1 MAPTGSSGRSM
12 RRPQHHLYHRPGS
25 PPPPGGPEGVILSP
39 HGAAGV
45 HGRAGTPA
53 AWVRYLRARLLG
65 DSGAGVEGVGP
76 LGPGAA
82 VGGGSGSRRHRG
94 YALLAL
100 LMVGLVLLRVGRH
113 SMETAYRAE
122 MDRRPVGP
130 YGSAYTIR

>member
-1 MAPTGSSGRSM
+1 M
-12 RRPQHHLYHRPGS
+12 RRPQHHLYHLAGS
-25 PPPPGGPEGVILSP
+25 PVPPGGPEGVILSP
-39 HGAAGV
+39 NGV
-45 HGRAGTPA
+45 YGRGGSPA

-65 DSGAGVEGVGP
+65 DGGAGGDGVGP

-82 VGGGSGSRRHRG
+82 VVGAGGGLGGSRRHRG

-100 LMVGLVLLRVGRH
+100 LMVGLVLLRVGKH
-113 SMETAYRAE
+113 SMESAYGAE